1 MYSDELTRAVAGRRG
16 RALLAQRFPYLA
28 GSLLV
33 LLIMAYVA
41 GWMVGQEQE
50 RDLQRARQLA
60 CQKDPYC
67 LRP

>member
-1 MYSDELTRAVAGRRG
+1 MHSDAIRREVTGRRG
-16 RALLAQRFPYLA
+16 RVRFAQRFPYLA
-28 GSLLV
+28 GALLG
-33 LLIMAYVA
+33 LMIMAYAA

-60 CQKDPYC
+60 CQQDPYC

>member
-1 MYSDELTRAVAGRRG
+1 MHLNGISRAGAVRRSPAGF
-16 RALLAQRFPYLA
+16 ALRWPHLA
-28 GSLLV
+28 GVLLGLLV
-33 LLIMAYVA
+33 VAYVA

-60 CQKDPYC
+60 CQADPHC

>member
-1 MYSDELTRAVAGRRG
+1 MHPDNAPRSLASLPGWRLPVFSLSHLAAM
-16 RALLAQRFPYLA
+16 LL
-28 GSLLV
+28 GLLV
-33 LLIMAYVA
+33 VAYVA

-60 CQKDPYC
+60 CQADQHC